1 MIDAPADYHQTENA
15 PDARRRL
22 AEIARQQAELA
33 AEAQR
38 LIAALAGE
46 PERAA
51 DHDAGAD
58 NPAGGTINFDDLETI
73 PCAAADY
80 GVTDKTL
87 RRWARK
93 HGAIV
98 HIGGRVYVDT
108 VILSRS
114 VISRKVPNFSLP
126 TEAQSPETA
135 KQENR
140 DQI

>member
-1 MIDAPADYHQTENA
+1 MTAPADYRQTELS

-22 AEIARQQAELA
+22 AEIARMQSDLA
-33 AEAQR
+33 AEAAA

-46 PERAA
+46 PERVA

-58 NPAGGTINFDDLETI
+58 NPAGGTINIDDLETI
-73 PCAAADY
+73 PRAAADY
-80 GVTDKTL
+80 SVTDKTL